1 MDSAPITRSPA
12 SRRLK
17 VRKDLNNDFLSTSFS
32 SDLDL
37 QNERMPPRKDASSEV
52 NELSFRLLEVITIH
66 SQFPALSL
74 IAKILCCRP
83 AL

>member
-17 VRKDLNNDFLSTSFS
+17 VRMDLNNDLLSIFSS

-52 NELSFRLLEVITIH
+52 GELSSMFLNVITY
-66 SQFPALSL
+66 SQFPAF
-74 IAKILCCRP
+74 
-83 AL
+83 

>member
-52 NELSFRLLEVITIH
+52 YE
-66 SQFPALSL
+66 
-74 IAKILCCRP
+74 
-83 AL
+83 

>member
-17 VRKDLNNDFLSTSFS
+17 VRMDLNNDLLSIFSS

-52 NELSFRLLEVITIH
+52 DVLSIRLLNVITIH
-66 SQFPALSL
+66 SQFPAL
-74 IAKILCCRP
+74 
-83 AL
+83 

>member
-17 VRKDLNNDFLSTSFS
+17 VRKDLNKDFLSTFLS

-52 NELSFRLLEVITIH
+52 DELSFMFLYVITY
-66 SQFPALSL
+66 SQFPAF
-74 IAKILCCRP
+74 
-83 AL
+83 

>member
-17 VRKDLNNDFLSTSFS
+17 VRKDLNNDFFQHFS

-52 NELSFRLLEVITIH
+52 DELSIKLLYVIPY
-66 SQFPALSL
+66 SQFPAL
-74 IAKILCCRP
+74 
-83 AL
+83 